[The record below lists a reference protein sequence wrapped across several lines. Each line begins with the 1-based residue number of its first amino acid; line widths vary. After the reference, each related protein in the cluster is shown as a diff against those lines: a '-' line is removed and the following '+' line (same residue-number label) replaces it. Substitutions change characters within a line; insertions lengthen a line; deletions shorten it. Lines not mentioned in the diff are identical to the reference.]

1 MAGKK
6 IVRIDN
12 RKYGELLAQARPRA
26 PRNIQESRRLTA
38 QFGVLMDK
46 GDSLTPEESEL
57 LRLLGSPITQFEK
70 THFRIPDPKPYEL
83 LKGILEESGLK
94 QRDLLDI
101 FGLRSTISEVLAGKR
116 AITKSQ
122 ALKLAE
128 RFKIHPEAFIDWSG
142 EIVRRKKAS

>member
-46 GDSLTPEESEL
+46 GDSLTPEQDGHSDGKENANIGGDCGEK
-57 LRLLGSPITQFEK
+57 LGE
-70 THFRIPDPKPYEL
+70 HY
-83 LKGILEESGLK
+83 G
-94 QRDLLDI
+94 
-101 FGLRSTISEVLAGKR
+101 
-116 AITKSQ
+116 
-122 ALKLAE
+122 
-128 RFKIHPEAFIDWSG
+128 
-142 EIVRRKKAS
+142 